1 MIKAVLVDDEILVL
15 RLLERILG
23 ETNDILIVGAYTD
36 PEQALIEIPKLK
48 PDVLFLDV
56 DMPEMNGI
64 ELGTRIIEAEAN
76 EDMAMVFVTAY
87 EQYAIHAFKLNAIH
101 YILKPVD
108 PDSVDE
114 VLKRLYQK
122 KGIEQ
127 TTLGDGGE
135 LHFFGP
141 AHLRVNGKNLDVLT
155 AKIEELLALLVIHRE
170 NGISKWR
177 IIDVLWEESS
187 IEKSQ
192 QNLYT
197 MMFRLK
203 KMLKNAG
210 IKVDIHRRN
219 SMYTID
225 INGVYCDLA
234 EFDRFLQ
241 QEFKVDGDN
250 VLQFEQMIALYK
262 GDLFEGKDY
271 LWCVHEREKY
281 YRHLVELVTSVAA
294 YYAKEKQTH
303 RMVKLCQQVKPILM
317 EEDYNQLIRFEPSN
331 LT

>member
-1 MIKAVLVDDEILVL
+1 MKAVLVDDEILVL
-15 RLLERILG
+15 RLLERILS
-23 ETNDILIVGAYTD
+23 ESEDIQVIGTFTD
-36 PEQALIEIPKLK
+36 PEQALLEIPELK

-64 ELGTRIIEAEAN
+64 ELGTKLIESDAN

-87 EQYAIHAFKLNAIH
+87 EQYAIHAFKLNAMH

-108 PDSVDE
+108 AQSIDE

-122 KGIEQ
+122 KGMEQ
-127 TTLGDGGE
+127 TTVKAGGE
-135 LHFFGP
+135 IHFFGP
-141 AHLRVNGKNLDVLT
+141 AHLRVNGKNLDFLT
-155 AKIEELLALLVIHRE
+155 AKIEELLALLVIHRK

-177 IIDVLWEESS
+177 IIDVLWEETS

-210 IKVDIHRRN
+210 IKVDIHCKN

-225 INGVYCDLA
+225 VNGAFCDLV
-234 EFDRFLQ
+234 EFDRFLE
-241 QEFKVDGDN
+241 QEIKVDEHN
-250 VLQFEQMIALYK
+250 IARFEQLIALYK

-271 LWCVHEREKY
+271 IWCVHEREKY
-281 YRHLVELVTSVAA
+281 YRQFVDFLTSVAT
-294 YYAKEKQTH
+294 YYAKGNQDH
-303 RMVKLCQQVKPILM
+303 MLAKLCQQVKPILM
-317 EEDYNQLIRFEPSN
+317 EEDYNQLATI
-331 LT
+331 

>member
-1 MIKAVLVDDEILVL
+1 MKAVLVDDEILVL
-15 RLLERILG
+15 RLLERILS
-23 ETNDILIVGAYTD
+23 ESEDIQVIGTFTD
-36 PEQALIEIPKLK
+36 PEQALLEIPELK

-64 ELGTRIIEAEAN
+64 ELGTKLIESDAN

-87 EQYAIHAFKLNAIH
+87 EQYAIHAFKLNAMH

-108 PDSVDE
+108 AQSIDE

-122 KGIEQ
+122 KGMEQ
-127 TTLGDGGE
+127 TTVKAGGE
-135 LHFFGP
+135 IHFFGP
-141 AHLRVNGKNLDVLT
+141 AHLRVNGKNLDFLT
-155 AKIEELLALLVIHRE
+155 AKIEELLALLVIHRK

-177 IIDVLWEESS
+177 IIDVLWEETS

-210 IKVDIHRRN
+210 IKVDIHCKN

-225 INGVYCDLA
+225 FKDVHCDLI
-234 EFDRFLQ
+234 EFDSMLE
-241 QEFKVDGDN
+241 QEFKVDDN
-250 VLQFEQMIALYK
+250 NILQFEQMIALYK

-281 YRHLVELVTSVAA
+281 YRHFVELVTSVAT
-294 YYAKEKQTH
+294 YYAKGNQDHLKG
-303 RMVKLCQQVKPILM
+303 KLSQQVKPILM
-317 EEDYNQLIRFEPSN
+317 EEDYNQLTTI
-331 LT
+331 